1 VTESDAR
8 EQAERVATG
17 SGFTERLA
25 ERVGAAARA
34 SAVFGQAVKGEG
46 VTVIPVARARWGFGG
61 GSGARDGEEGGGGG
75 GGTSVSPVGYI
86 ELRSGEARFRH
97 IHNRARIAAGAAACV
112 LSAAVAFRLGRLR
125 RPGARQA
132 GRTGFK
138 WLVMKPA
145 AMGFR
150 LLRRS

>member
-1 VTESDAR
+1 
-8 EQAERVATG
+8 
-17 SGFTERLA
+17 
-25 ERVGAAARA
+25 
-34 SAVFGQAVKGEG
+34 
-46 VTVIPVARARWGFGG
+46 
-61 GSGARDGEEGGGGG
+61 
-75 GGTSVSPVGYI
+75 VSPVGYI